1 MLLLQWCFVFLV
13 FQLNIYVNHGQSC
26 LLQSYISNGLR
37 CPRLSITPC
46 SIFNKYTIIYNQKLL
61 DLGKLV
67 CQVFF
72 ILQYHSYHFVSS
84 QLGLVKLETFYI
96 EIATRILNLQNLWIF
111 YSNKLPL
118 LIL

>member
-1 MLLLQWCFVFLV
+1 MLLQWCFVLLV

-37 CPRLSITPC
+37 CPRLSITLR
-46 SIFNKYTIIYNQKLL
+46 SIFNKYTIIHYQRHL
-61 DLGKLV
+61 DPRSLV
-67 CQVFF
+67 CQLFF